1 MSASTTMCITIPSYL
16 LISFTDM
23 MQNLD
28 LLEPHN
34 LIPNGVW
41 SFDDIIRYGE
51 EHKQCP
57 YFTARRMVSTR

>member
-1 MSASTTMCITIPSYL
+1 MLETNQTEK
-16 LISFTDM
+16 
-23 MQNLD
+23 NLD

-41 SFDDIIRYGE
+41 SFDDILRYGE

-57 YFTARRMVSTR
+57 YFTARRMVSLNGQHS